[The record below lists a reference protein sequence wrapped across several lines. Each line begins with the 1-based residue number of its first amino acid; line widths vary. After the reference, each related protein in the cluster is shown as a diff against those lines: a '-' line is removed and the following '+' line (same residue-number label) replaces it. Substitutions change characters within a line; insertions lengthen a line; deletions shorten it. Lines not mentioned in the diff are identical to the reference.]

1 MMKLLIKYVLKEKGI
16 SVRKLSERLGVTRDA
31 CYKYING
38 NPTVSVLDKIAKAL
52 DVDIRA
58 LMEGKDGDSFC
69 ASKHHETAQGA

>member
-1 MMKLLIKYVLKEKGI
+1 MMELLIKNVLAAKGI
-16 SVRKLSERLGVTRDA
+16 SVKELGKRLGVTRDA

-58 LMEGKDGDSFC
+58 LLCGKDGD
-69 ASKHHETAQGA
+69 EMQDTQP

>member
-1 MMKLLIKYVLKEKGI
+1 MMKLLSKNVLEERGI
-16 SVRKLSERLGVTRDA
+16 SVRELSERLGVTRDA

-58 LMEGKDGDSFC
+58 LMEGKDSDSFC
-69 ASKHHETAQGA
+69 ASKHHETAQGT